1 MFSIF
6 KRKESQVPVKDNV
19 WMRKKSKWDACV
31 KMASAQ
37 ANAVFIA
44 WFPAT
49 QTELATHFSTYG
61 INNSVLLATQ
71 LTTARAEELI
81 IFVEHYPLSHTEQ
94 ALFKKLGFHQVPVL
108 SSLDEPL
115 FSLFG
120 GEKTIQLMRKMG
132 MKEEEIIAHP
142 MINRA
147 IKNAQQKIASKVRAE
162 VKADSAVDWFSKN
175 W

>member
-1 MFSIF
+1 
-6 KRKESQVPVKDNV
+6 
-19 WMRKKSKWDACV
+19 
-31 KMASAQ
+31 
-37 ANAVFIA
+37 
-44 WFPAT
+44 
-49 QTELATHFSTYG
+49 
-61 INNSVLLATQ
+61 
-71 LTTARAEELI
+71 
-81 IFVEHYPLSHTEQ
+81 
-94 ALFKKLGFHQVPVL
+94 
-108 SSLDEPL
+108 LDEPL